1 MRLAVGWY
9 AIGALT
15 SNIPFVVVN
24 QLVVSQQPQFMQWLR
39 PTGHTSPH
47 EIWVLTMGIA
57 WMCASSGLALWPLR
71 HGQRLAVWHWLIA
84 IILASGG
91 VLLSVALLSEII
103 QCRYLPATQCD

>member
-39 PTGHTSPH
+39 LTGHTSPH
-47 EIWVLTMGIA
+47 EIWVLAMGHGCVRVVV
-57 WMCASSGLALWPLR
+57 WRCGRCAMDSALW
-71 HGQRLAVWHWLIA
+71 
-84 IILASGG
+84 SGIG
-91 VLLSVALLSEII
+91 
-103 QCRYLPATQCD
+103 